1 MYGVMTV
8 LGGLVCLLVFHRAEK
23 RHRFPEADAELALIY
38 AVIGALVGAKLLWLL
53 TVMPEFLADLPCLFR
68 DPGLFLGAYLS
79 GGFVFYGGLLG
90 AVFAAWLYCRL
101 LRLPF
106 YGLAE
111 LLMPLVPLFHAFGR
125 AGCFLAGCCYG
136 RPAQRF
142 GVVFT
147 HSDIAPNGVP
157 LLPVQLW
164 EAAAELALFLLL
176 SWMDRRGFGGKAM
189 LCTWGAAYGTLRFV
203 LEFFRGD
210 EVRGFLGPLSVS
222 QVLSL
227 LVLAGVG
234 LLWLRDRI
242 RRCAGQT
249 E

>member
-1 MYGVMTV
+1 M
-8 LGGLVCLLVFHRAEK
+8 
-23 RHRFPEADAELALIY
+23 
-38 AVIGALVGAKLLWLL
+38 
-53 TVMPEFLADLPCLFR
+53 
-68 DPGLFLGAYLS
+68 
-79 GGFVFYGGLLG
+79 
-90 AVFAAWLYCRL
+90 FAAWKYGSL

-106 YGLAE
+106 CALAG
-111 LLMPLVPLFHAFGR
+111 LLMPLVRLFDAFGR
-125 AGCFLAGCCYG
+125 VGCFQAGCCYG

-147 HSDIAPNGVP
+147 QSDIAPNGVP

-164 EAAAELALFLLL
+164 EAGAELALFLLL
-176 SWMDRRGFGGKAM
+176 AWMDRRGFGGKAM

-203 LEFFRGD
+203 LELFRGD
-210 EVRGFLGPLSVS
+210 EARGFLGPLSVS

-227 LVLAGVG
+227 LVLAGAAA
-234 LLWLRDRI
+234 LWLRDRV